1 MKKNFIRCFVL
12 VVFALFLISTP
23 VITHAQGQTEFTGNV
38 VTLKEKVEAYREMD
52 TNSELVHTFNAGEDV
67 FLTGEKN
74 GWYQIFYQGGPLY
87 FQTGKT
93 KNELVVQ
100 SDEASDATSEIS
112 EEFTNAQQAY
122 EELISSETVLDE
134 KNSEDAKEQA
144 KELDE
149 EFESH
154 QKSDETFVDRYVQ
167 EERSRKNARM
177 WIVIISALVVAII
190 AVSVVGAVKNNKK
203 EKSEE

>member
-1 MKKNFIRCFVL
+1 MKKNCFIMFIVS
-12 VVFALFLISTP
+12 VFILFFASTS
-23 VITHAQGQTEFTGNV
+23 VTTYAQGQTEFLGNV
-38 VTLKEKVEAYREMD
+38 VTLKEKVDAYREMD
-52 TNSELVHTFNAGEDV
+52 TSSELVHTFAAGEDV

-87 FQTGKT
+87 FQLGGAQ
-93 KNELVVQ
+93 NEEVAEEN
-100 SDEASDATSEIS
+100 EASDASSELD
-112 EEFTNAQQAY
+112 EKFNNAELAY
-122 EELISSETVLDE
+122 EELIDSETVLEE
-134 KNSEDAKEQA
+134 KNTEEAMEQA
-144 KELDE
+144 EELDE

-190 AVSVVGAVKNNKK
+190 AASAVSAVKNNKK